1 MQYAERADIVPDPG
15 SWPAA
20 EIAGEVD
27 NIGVEVGLV
36 EAEEADIGSAVG
48 SSPFRGSQAA
58 PAGLPI
64 VRWCFGYP

>member
-1 MQYAERADIVPDPG
+1 MQCTEWEDIVPDPG
-15 SWPAA
+15 SWPAG

-36 EAEEADIGSAVG
+36 EGEEADIGLAVG
-48 SSPFRGSQAA
+48 SSPFRGSHAA

-64 VRWCFGYP
+64 VRWYCGYP